1 METPMFQTYK
11 QKGFGLPV
19 AIFIITILAIF
30 VVAATKLALFSTQ
43 SSNFN
48 INRTK
53 AHYAAKLGLDYG
65 FYQAV
70 KNNTC
75 SSTPN
80 TININENYF
89 VGFNASYS
97 CEEFSSEEAG
107 ITTKYYKIT
116 SYGCNNSLNS
126 CPTPSGKPS
135 SENYAEKQLI
145 GIIMK

>member
-1 METPMFQTYK
+1 MFQIYK
-11 QKGFGLPV
+11 QRGFGLPV
-19 AIFIITILAIF
+19 AIFILTVLSIF
-30 VVAATKLALFSTQ
+30 VIATLRLTTSTSQ

-53 AHYAAKLGLDYG
+53 AHYAAKVGLDYG
-65 FYQAV
+65 FYQAT

-75 SSTPN
+75 SNSFST
-80 TININENYF
+80 ISINENYF
-89 VGFNASYS
+89 LGFKSSYI

-107 ITTKYYKIT
+107 VTTYYYKIT
-116 SYGCNNSLNS
+116 AYGCNTTSNS
-126 CPTPSGKPS
+126 CPDPSGKPS